1 MYINILNNV
10 LQIIKI
16 SNMYNLLFSF
26 ALIVS
31 MATVSAA
38 SPNNNSPSSV
48 KFYEGD
54 FNEALSIASSNGKL
68 LLVDFYANWC
78 TPCKWME
85 KTTFRDQGV
94 STLLNDNYIV
104 YKADIDTKEGFNS
117 KEKYNVS
124 VLPTMLIFNT
134 KGELVERIEE
144 TMTADKFVP
153 LLEFHNHPQNKLK
166 IIHSF
171 NMSPE
176 QYNRPTQSAESL
188 EWQKTYEAYQSMQ
201 NSKSFYRLQI
211 AVYEDSNLAFK
222 QVNELRDQFYEPI
235 VVLNDSRDGK
245 QMYKV
250 MMGKFSTM
258 DEAEG
263 FKEMLTLNYQMN
275 SIVY

>member
-1 MYINILNNV
+1 
-10 LQIIKI
+10 
-16 SNMYNLLFSF
+16 MYNLLFSL
-26 ALIVS
+26 ALLVGFT
-31 MATVSAA
+31 TVSADN
-38 SPNNNSPSSV
+38 PDNNLPGNV
-48 KFYEGD
+48 KFYKGD
-54 FNEALSIASSNGKL
+54 FNEALTIASASGKL

-85 KTTFRDQGV
+85 KTTFKDQNV
-94 STLLNDNYIV
+94 YTMLNDNYIV
-104 YKADIDTKEGFNS
+104 YKADIDTKDGFNS

-144 TMTADKFVP
+144 TMTAEKFVP
-153 LLEFHNHPQNKLK
+153 VLEFHNHPQNKLK

-176 QYNRPTQSAESL
+176 QYKKPVQSAESI
-188 EWQKTYEAYQSMQ
+188 EWQKTYEAYQAMQ

-222 QVNELRDQFYEPI
+222 QVNELREEFFEPI
-235 VVLNDSRDGK
+235 IVLNDSRDGK
-245 QMYKV
+245 QLYKV
-250 MMGKFSTM
+250 MMGKFTTM

-263 FKEMLTLNYQMN
+263 FREVLSMNYKIS